1 MKASTATTTDSAPAD
16 RSDSADAGPSD
27 CPGHLARADD
37 SAGPGDD
44 FGFADFSGP
53 AQLLK
58 LISAQLATQ
67 LARLPPTGPAPHDPA
82 PYG

>member
-1 MKASTATTTDSAPAD
+1 MACA
-16 RSDSADAGPSD
+16 
-27 CPGHLARADD
+27 CD
-37 SAGPGDD
+37 SAGQGDD

-67 LARLPPTGPAPHDPA
+67 LARLPPAGPVPHDPA